1 MTKTIAV
8 DTNVLLDYR
17 LKRRPGFSKIE
28 RLINDC
34 LSGNLQIFIPD
45 IVFPELE
52 WVLRSYY
59 KEPKEKI
66 IEFLEE
72 LLGLEGV
79 IMREKIEIEQALLLF
94 QQINIKLTDAI
105 ILNQIQSFGPDEFL
119 TFDENLKKIY
129 QADSS
134 QRRI

>member
-28 RLINDC
+28 GLINDC
-34 LSGNLQIFIPD
+34 LSGNVQIFIPD

-72 LLGLEGV
+72 LLSLDGV
-79 IMREKIEIEQALLLF
+79 IMREKIEVKQALLLF

-105 ILNQIQSFGPDEFL
+105 ILNQIQSFRPDEFL
-119 TFDENLKKIY
+119 TFDENLKKVY
-129 QADSS
+129 QEDSP
-134 QRRI
+134 QN

>member
-72 LLGLEGV
+72 LLSLEGV

-105 ILNQIQSFGPDEFL
+105 ILNQIQSFRPDEFL

-129 QADSS
+129 QEYSS
-134 QRRI
+134 QN